1 MLKRDVS
8 LGTLLKRGLRKRC
21 PVCATKGIFQS
32 WSQLKDRCPSC
43 GYAFAREEGYWVSAI
58 IVNVGVIQ
66 TMFVVLF
73 IIVVIATAPDVE
85 WGPLL
90 VMGGLMNV
98 IFPVFFYPYS
108 KTVWMAIDLYFHP
121 VEASERGYDR
131 S

>member
-8 LGTLLKRGLRKRC
+8 LGTLVKRGLRKRC
-21 PVCATKGIFQS
+21 PVCEAKGIFDS
-32 WSQLKDRCPSC
+32 WFKLKDSCPSC
-43 GYAFAREEGYWVSAI
+43 GYRFAREEGYWVSAI

-73 IIVVIATAPDVE
+73 IVVVIATAPDVE

-90 VMGGLMNV
+90 IVGGVMNL
-98 IFPVFFYPYS
+98 IFPIFFYPYS

-121 VEASERGYDR
+121 VEASERT
-131 S
+131 

>member
-1 MLKRDVS
+1 MLKRDVG
-8 LGTLLKRGLRKRC
+8 LGTLVKRGLRKRC
-21 PVCATKGIFQS
+21 PVCEAKGIFES
-32 WSQLKDRCPSC
+32 WFKLKNNCPSC
-43 GYAFAREEGYWVSAI
+43 GYRFAREEGYWVSAI

-90 VMGGLMNV
+90 IIGGLMNV
-98 IFPVFFYPYS
+98 IFPIFFYPYS

-121 VEASERGYDR
+121 VEASER
-131 S
+131 

>member
-1 MLKRDVS
+1 MLKRDVG
-8 LGTLLKRGLRKRC
+8 LGTLVARGLRKRC
-21 PVCATKGIFQS
+21 PVCEAKGIFQS

-43 GYAFAREEGYWVSAI
+43 GYKFAREEGYWVSAI

-73 IIVVIATAPDVE
+73 IVVVIATAPDVE

-90 VMGGLMNV
+90 LAGGLMNV
-98 IFPVFFYPYS
+98 IFPIFFYPYS
-108 KTVWMAIDLYFHP
+108 KTVWMAIDLYFNP
-121 VEASERGYDR
+121 VEASER